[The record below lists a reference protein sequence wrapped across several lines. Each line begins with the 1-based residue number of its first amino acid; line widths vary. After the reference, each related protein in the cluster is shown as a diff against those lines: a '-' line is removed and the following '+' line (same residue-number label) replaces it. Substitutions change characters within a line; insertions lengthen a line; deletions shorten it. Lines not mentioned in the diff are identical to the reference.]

1 MRKKLLVLGLIVVL
15 ALGMT
20 ACGGGG
26 DEGEGDGEAKTS
38 LSIIDNEWYGVDAY
52 QLDGTASFQG
62 LNSSALFQWDPETNT
77 MVDNVCTDWE
87 VSEDGKTATFNVPE
101 GMYYSTGEQVEPEDV
116 VASLEHG
123 LDVSPYKDG
132 YSNIESME
140 IDGRQ
145 VTLHLT
151 EFRSDMQYYFCAG
164 FVIII
169 DKDELDSMSNEELMW
184 ESHPY
189 GMYALA
195 EENGYVSGSEVNLV
209 KNEGYKCANPLVEN
223 QGAGKFETIQVRFN
237 VEDFTAIEELKN
249 GTVDILAAVTQDAK
263 MELDGSDE
271 VAMVEATYPNIYYFE
286 MNTNKG
292 IFQDENVRK
301 AFALSIDREDMAEK
315 LDNLVTP
322 AYSIIFD
329 SVQNFSQEAKDYF
342 QENLAN
348 DPEQAKK
355 LLDKAGWKDTD
366 GDGIREKNGQK
377 LSFTWYGWTD
387 STRDAEIMA
396 EQVKEVGFEMN
407 IEAIDWNYVYE
418 NISADKY
425 DAGIE
430 YLSWA
435 EPMLVLNGCYYDKNA
450 PGNTDAYYDMVQA
463 AAETVDTDSRTEQVG
478 EIQMHLFENVNMIP
492 LYSELSFMAYNPD
505 LQGMNVL
512 IDGTMPVNDLSY

>member
-292 IFQDENVRK
+292 IF
-301 AFALSIDREDMAEK
+301 
-315 LDNLVTP
+315 
-322 AYSIIFD
+322 
-329 SVQNFSQEAKDYF
+329 
-342 QENLAN
+342 
-348 DPEQAKK
+348 
-355 LLDKAGWKDTD
+355 
-366 GDGIREKNGQK
+366 
-377 LSFTWYGWTD
+377 
-387 STRDAEIMA
+387 
-396 EQVKEVGFEMN
+396 
-407 IEAIDWNYVYE
+407 
-418 NISADKY
+418 
-425 DAGIE
+425 
-430 YLSWA
+430 
-435 EPMLVLNGCYYDKNA
+435 
-450 PGNTDAYYDMVQA
+450 
-463 AAETVDTDSRTEQVG
+463 
-478 EIQMHLFENVNMIP
+478 
-492 LYSELSFMAYNPD
+492 
-505 LQGMNVL
+505 
-512 IDGTMPVNDLSY
+512 